1 MRYCNSRISRISFLC
16 VRLVHEPAP
25 VRPASEFWVTVP
37 GMSGSGHWTSLTSTF
52 LFLNLQAPG
61 SLTPALKLSTN
72 RTNLCMQ
79 PLVLVGCMQ
88 IIPLDNA
95 LPWSAKMAEND
106 WEREYMKPAMSQLTT
121 FYFQTLTI
129 GSHNLWLFLGLSF
142 LDVLKMAKFQN
153 FCSNNPGK
161 DNL

>member
-16 VRLVHEPAP
+16 VRLVPEPAP

-37 GMSGSGHWTSLTSTF
+37 SMSGSGHWTSLTSTF
-52 LFLNLQAPG
+52 LSLNLQAPG

-88 IIPLDNA
+88 YIPLNNA
-95 LPWSAKMAEND
+95 LPWSAKIAEND
-106 WEREYMKPAMSQLTT
+106 WEREYMKPAMSQLTI
-121 FYFQTLTI
+121 FYFETLTTR
-129 GSHNLWLFLGLSF
+129 SHNLRTFLGWSLLWKSWKRQTTGSF
-142 LDVLKMAKFQN
+142 TTTVRK
-153 FCSNNPGK
+153 
-161 DNL
+161 